1 MQIWWQFGRAIDF
14 ETRHNMP
21 LDHFLTSTAHQ
32 SLALPCPIICLLF
45 FFSTIPGQHS
55 LLCPPPHCLLLWNIL
70 PIICLVDN
78 TFLQLFFQ
86 LFAWLARLIQLFH
99 YLVLFQF
106 ICQLFA
112 LLATSSSNSLPHPHH
127 LHHLL
132 LTTFIQLFHSS
143 TTLQLFALETT
154 LLPIF
159 FQFCLVGRTRIDQ
172 LVDGA
177 QFRRLSWRWQR

>member
-1 MQIWWQFGRAIDF
+1 
-14 ETRHNMP
+14 MP

-32 SLALPCPIICLLF
+32 SSALPCPIICLLF

-70 PIICLVDN
+70 PILCLVDN
-78 TFLQLFFQ
+78 TFLQLFFK
-86 LFAWLARLIQLFH
+86 LFAWLARLIQLFD
-99 YLVLFQF
+99 YFVLVQF

-154 LLPIF
+154 ILPIWP
-159 FQFCLVGRTRIDQ
+159 CW
-172 LVDGA
+172 A
-177 QFRRLSWRWQR
+177 H